1 MRLLRQLERA
11 RGVIERLLG
20 NLVRAQVV
28 LTAVMRGCNPVSVR
42 GSLVHFSGYSMRVPR
57 HSFPPRPAYTP
68 ILSCGYNE
76 QTMEEQ
82 SYKKHAKF
90 VPMFHGVL
98 FGLIV
103 FAFVISVIRL
113 SLHFRDVRNRHT
125 LVLLVVITAAMLLQF
140 FFSRIF
146 AMKVQDRAIRAEE
159 NFRYFVL
166 TGKPLDHR
174 LTIKQIVALRFASDG
189 EFADLARKAAD
200 ESLSMDD
207 IKKSVK
213 HWRPDYDRA

>member
-1 MRLLRQLERA
+1 MA
-11 RGVIERLLG
+11 
-20 NLVRAQVV
+20 
-28 LTAVMRGCNPVSVR
+28 
-42 GSLVHFSGYSMRVPR
+42 
-57 HSFPPRPAYTP
+57 
-68 ILSCGYNE
+68 
-76 QTMEEQ
+76 EQ
-82 SYKKHAKF
+82 SYEKHAKF

-103 FAFVISVIRL
+103 IAL
-113 SLHFRDVRNRHT
+113 LGSLVNLYRHIGDERGRT
-125 LVLLVVITAAMLLQF
+125 TVVLLVIMSFAMLLQF
-140 FFSRIF
+140 FFSRVF

-159 NFRYFVL
+159 NFRHFVL

-174 LTIKQIVALRFASDG
+174 LNLKQIVGLRFASDG

-200 ESLSMDD
+200 ENLSMDD

>member
-1 MRLLRQLERA
+1 
-11 RGVIERLLG
+11 
-20 NLVRAQVV
+20 
-28 LTAVMRGCNPVSVR
+28 
-42 GSLVHFSGYSMRVPR
+42 
-57 HSFPPRPAYTP
+57 
-68 ILSCGYNE
+68 
-76 QTMEEQ
+76 MEVQ

-103 FAFVISVIRL
+103 FAFVISLVRL
-113 SLHFRDVRNRHT
+113 FRRFDDVNRNT
-125 LVLLVVITAAMLLQF
+125 LILLVIITFAMLLQF
-140 FFSRIF
+140 FFSRVF

-159 NFRYFVL
+159 NFRHFVL

-174 LTIKQIVALRFASDG
+174 LTIKQIVGLRFASDG

-200 ESLSMDD
+200 EDLSMDD

-213 HWRPDYDRA
+213 HWRPDHDRA